1 MLSLNFYTISL
12 SLQAWSK
19 KYLWVSLK
27 FKDITAMVTEIDRCC
42 QKKTSEIEK
51 KVEKAVSFYNSEL
64 QKKHN

>member
-1 MLSLNFYTISL
+1 
-12 SLQAWSK
+12 
-19 KYLWVSLK
+19 
-27 FKDITAMVTEIDRCC
+27 MVTEIDRCC